1 MKLKEGAKRILAHIP
16 LKHMILFESNPDF
29 ADNTWPLYLELK
41 KRLPSYQMV
50 WIVQSEEGSVS
61 ASRSYRDVREKG
73 LDTVIYAHPVSMRE
87 KLRKKYFF
95 RRAAAII
102 FCNRRQRKRD
112 PRQLSLFLCHGSKTK
127 KTEGIYELGDY
138 ADFVEVQSHFFD
150 GIIETEYGLSESQLV
165 YHGYPR
171 CDAFYR
177 EEPAQLRKKLLK
189 DADGRFLIW
198 LPTFRAQEV
207 GRTDADDGR
216 YAALGIPLFYDRES
230 LMAFDRYLKDRG
242 LYVVYKPHP
251 VQDVRGLVSE
261 KLTNLILITDE
272 TLRRADLQLYE
283 VIAASEALIT
293 DYSSVFF
300 DYLLLDR
307 PIATTTDDIESWKE
321 GRGFAFDLESMYNK
335 ATCRVPDQ
343 DALYAFAESVIKG
356 EDPYAEGR
364 REVRDLTNFHQDGK
378 SAERVADFVI
388 EKLTRKQ

>member
-1 MKLKEGAKRILAHIP
+1 M
-16 LKHMILFESNPDF
+16 
-29 ADNTWPLYLELK
+29 
-41 KRLPSYQMV
+41 
-50 WIVQSEEGSVS
+50 
-61 ASRSYRDVREKG
+61 
-73 LDTVIYAHPVSMRE
+73 
-87 KLRKKYFF
+87 
-95 RRAAAII
+95 
-102 FCNRRQRKRD
+102 
-112 PRQLSLFLCHGSKTK
+112 
-127 KTEGIYELGDY
+127 
-138 ADFVEVQSHFFD
+138 
-150 GIIETEYGLSESQLV
+150 
-165 YHGYPR
+165 
-171 CDAFYR
+171 
-177 EEPAQLRKKLLK
+177 
-189 DADGRFLIW
+189 
-198 LPTFRAQEV
+198 
-207 GRTDADDGR
+207 
-216 YAALGIPLFYDRES
+216 
-230 LMAFDRYLKDRG
+230 
-242 LYVVYKPHP
+242 
-251 VQDVRGLVSE
+251 QDVRGLVSE

-343 DALYAFAESVIKG
+343 DALYAFTESVIKG

>member
-1 MKLKEGAKRILAHIP
+1 MQRTGLHPQPFRSCGLTYVRGHSRKAEDFPELCCLVLREILLRNDIEIRADKIDQKVFRIFVDLHAVSEAD
-16 LKHMILFESNPDF
+16 LRRRDRFILGRF
-29 ADNTWPLYLELK
+29 
-41 KRLPSYQMV
+41 
-50 WIVQSEEGSVS
+50 
-61 ASRSYRDVREKG
+61 
-73 LDTVIYAHPVSMRE
+73 
-87 KLRKKYFF
+87 
-95 RRAAAII
+95 
-102 FCNRRQRKRD
+102 
-112 PRQLSLFLCHGSKTK
+112 
-127 KTEGIYELGDY
+127 
-138 ADFVEVQSHFFD
+138 
-150 GIIETEYGLSESQLV
+150 
-165 YHGYPR
+165 
-171 CDAFYR
+171 
-177 EEPAQLRKKLLK
+177 LRKKLLK

-343 DALYAFAESVIKG
+343 EALYAFTEGVIKG

-364 REVRDLTNFHQDGK
+364 REVRDLTNLHQDGK

-388 EKLTRKQ
+388 GKLTRKQ